1 MNILDILNTLI
12 SAAAGFLISY
22 YFYNKSKK
30 KDILTE
36 LDLLLKDVNL
46 AYKNKNERKN
56 TLIFIAYCLKNK
68 TYILGDKLV
77 YELEDVLFKNLENKT
92 QTVVEIKD
100 KFRKYYEFVT

>member
-56 TLIFIAYCLKNK
+56 TLIFIA
-68 TYILGDKLV
+68 
-77 YELEDVLFKNLENKT
+77 
-92 QTVVEIKD
+92 
-100 KFRKYYEFVT
+100 